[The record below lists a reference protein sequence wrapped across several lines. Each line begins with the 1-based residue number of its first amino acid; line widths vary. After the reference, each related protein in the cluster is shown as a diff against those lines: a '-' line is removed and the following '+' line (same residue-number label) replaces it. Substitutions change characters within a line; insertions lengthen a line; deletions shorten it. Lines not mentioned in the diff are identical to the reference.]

1 LQTTASTLSSQITN
15 QPTTK
20 TGIDVL
26 EATNFAALKS
36 ASRDGHLRI
45 GLLTNQ
51 TGLDAHGRRTIDI
64 VKSAPN
70 VELTTLFS
78 PEHGIAGTRDSTDL
92 HNSTDA
98 ATGLPVLSLYGPRD
112 SDKRPRLE
120 DLAKLDAVVIDLQDA
135 GVRFYTYESVMG
147 YFLETCSR
155 ANTPLFVLDRPDL
168 IGGELVQGPVSDPDK
183 NSYTNYRPEPIR
195 HGMTL
200 GELAQFDNGEG
211 HLGAKLTVIPMQGW
225 RREEYFDATGLKW
238 VNPSPNLRSI
248 AAAKLYPGIGLMD
261 YANVSVGRGT
271 DTPFEHIGAAYIDGT
286 QLAAYL
292 TARNIPGVA
301 FTAARFKVADDVNH
315 YPFHGQEIEG
325 VAMSAD
331 SSNTLDAPELG
342 IELIAALH
350 KLYPE
355 NFALSGVAKLI
366 ANDATMDA
374 LEKGTDP
381 RDIAAM
387 WQSALAAFNAR
398 RARYLLYK

>member
-1 LQTTASTLSSQITN
+1 
-15 QPTTK
+15 
-20 TGIDVL
+20 
-26 EATNFAALKS
+26 
-36 ASRDGHLRI
+36 
-45 GLLTNQ
+45 
-51 TGLDAHGRRTIDI
+51 
-64 VKSAPN
+64 
-70 VELTTLFS
+70 
-78 PEHGIAGTRDSTDL
+78 
-92 HNSTDA
+92 
-98 ATGLPVLSLYGPRD
+98 
-112 SDKRPRLE
+112 
-120 DLAKLDAVVIDLQDA
+120 
-135 GVRFYTYESVMG
+135 
-147 YFLETCSR
+147 
-155 ANTPLFVLDRPDL
+155 
-168 IGGELVQGPVSDPDK
+168 
-183 NSYTNYRPEPIR
+183 
-195 HGMTL
+195 
-200 GELAQFDNGEG
+200 
-211 HLGAKLTVIPMQGW
+211 MQGW

-342 IELIAALH
+342 IELI
-350 KLYPE
+350 
-355 NFALSGVAKLI
+355 GVAKLI

>member
-1 LQTTASTLSSQITN
+1 
-15 QPTTK
+15 
-20 TGIDVL
+20 
-26 EATNFAALKS
+26 
-36 ASRDGHLRI
+36 
-45 GLLTNQ
+45 
-51 TGLDAHGRRTIDI
+51 
-64 VKSAPN
+64 
-70 VELTTLFS
+70 
-78 PEHGIAGTRDSTDL
+78 
-92 HNSTDA
+92 
-98 ATGLPVLSLYGPRD
+98 
-112 SDKRPRLE
+112 
-120 DLAKLDAVVIDLQDA
+120 
-135 GVRFYTYESVMG
+135 
-147 YFLETCSR
+147 
-155 ANTPLFVLDRPDL
+155 
-168 IGGELVQGPVSDPDK
+168 
-183 NSYTNYRPEPIR
+183 
-195 HGMTL
+195 
-200 GELAQFDNGEG
+200 
-211 HLGAKLTVIPMQGW
+211 MQGW